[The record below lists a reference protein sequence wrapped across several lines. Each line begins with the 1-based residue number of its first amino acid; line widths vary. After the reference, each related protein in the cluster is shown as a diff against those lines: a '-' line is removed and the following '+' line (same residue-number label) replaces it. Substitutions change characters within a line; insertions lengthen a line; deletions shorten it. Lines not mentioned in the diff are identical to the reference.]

1 VRELKSDNRGTKIIT
16 ILCFLAILS
25 ATFVGF
31 SFILR
36 EKCHITQ
43 INSTID
49 YLSEGEDDNEIQI
62 NPPSLRTSAENESIA
77 PIVVILIPEANN
89 TLVVLDVFYVIVN
102 ITDDNP
108 PLPGNV
114 TVEISNQTTSLFNAS
129 MTYTVASQWYFRWLN
144 ITSYANGE
152 IFIIKVRAFDSSA
165 NKNMGISDEL
175 YIILDIP
182 PSNTPGAINA
192 VLYIIAACVLF
203 ALIMAYFT
211 RKQLRETSR
220 KQEPNM

>member
-1 VRELKSDNRGTKIIT
+1 MKELKSNNRGTKIIT

-25 ATFVGF
+25 TSLVGF

-36 EKCHITQ
+36 EKCHIYQ
-43 INSTID
+43 VNSKINSTID
-49 YLSEGEDDNEIQI
+49 Y
-62 NPPSLRTSAENESIA
+62 PPSLRTSAENESIA
-77 PIVVILIPEANN
+77 PIVVILIPEENN
-89 TLVVLDVFYVIVN
+89 TIIELNVFYVIVN

-165 NKNMGISDEL
+165 NKNMGVSTEL

-182 PSNTPGAINA
+182 PSNTPGVLNA

-203 ALIMAYFT
+203 ALIMAYFS
-211 RKQLRETSR
+211 RKQLREASR

>member
-1 VRELKSDNRGTKIIT
+1 VKELKSNNRGTKIIT

-25 ATFVGF
+25 TSLVGF

-36 EKCHITQ
+36 EKCHIYQ
-43 INSTID
+43 VNSKINSTID
-49 YLSEGEDDNEIQI
+49 Y
-62 NPPSLRTSAENESIA
+62 PPSLRTSAENESIA
-77 PIVVILIPEANN
+77 PIVVILIPEENN
-89 TLVVLDVFYVIVN
+89 TIIELNVFYVIVN

-165 NKNMGISDEL
+165 NKNMGVSTEL

-182 PSNTPGAINA
+182 PSNTPGVLNA

-203 ALIMAYFT
+203 ALIMAYFS
-211 RKQLRETSR
+211 RKQLREASR

>member
-1 VRELKSDNRGTKIIT
+1 VKELKNKNRGTKIIT

-25 ATFVGF
+25 TNFVGF

-36 EKCHITQ
+36 EECHIYQ
-43 INSTID
+43 VNSIID
-49 YLSEGEDDNEIQI
+49 YLIEGRDDNKVQI
-62 NPPSLRTSAENESIA
+62 HPPSLRTSAENESIA
-77 PIVVILIPEANN
+77 PIVVILIPEENN
-89 TLVVLDVFYVIVN
+89 TLVILDLFYVIVN

-114 TVEISNQTTSLFNAS
+114 TVEISNQTSSLFNAS
-129 MTYTVASQWYFRWLN
+129 MTYTVASQWYFQWLN

-152 IFIIKVRAFDSSA
+152 TFIIKVRAFDSSA
-165 NKNMGISDEL
+165 NKNMGVSTEL

-182 PSNTPGAINA
+182 PSNTPGVINA

-203 ALIMAYFT
+203 ALIMAYFS
-211 RKQLRETSR
+211 RKQLREASR